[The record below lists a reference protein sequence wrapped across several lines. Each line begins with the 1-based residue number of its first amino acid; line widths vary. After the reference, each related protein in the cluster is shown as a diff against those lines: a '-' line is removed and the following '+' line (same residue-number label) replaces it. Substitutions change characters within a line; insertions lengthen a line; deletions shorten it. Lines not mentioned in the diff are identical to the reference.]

1 LENGNYILSKMK
13 PLITSALGSVPK
25 EDGSMRLIHDASMPI
40 DSCINS
46 FVQEKSCSYMDLRA
60 ACKLIKQNNYLCKVD
75 LKNAYRSVSLHKS
88 NYKYTGLHW
97 KFEGDSNFTYFCD
110 TKLPFGASKSPSIFQ
125 RLSSAVCRIM
135 KNKFNVLVISYL
147 DDFLI
152 IEESYD
158 SCKQALSQLL
168 KVLRMLGFH
177 INYNKIS
184 VPSQQLV
191 FLGVLINTVDMTL
204 SLSDKKLAEFV
215 SLLESF
221 QNKSRATKRQL
232 ESLIGSLNWAAQV
245 VQGGRPF
252 LRRMIDVKNT
262 LKAHSD
268 KVILGKDFF
277 ADLFWWITFIKV
289 CNGKTKIL
297 DDRPITS
304 IQCDACTEGGGATF

>member
-1 LENGNYILSKMK
+1 
-13 PLITSALGSVPK
+13 
-25 EDGSMRLIHDASMPI
+25 
-40 DSCINS
+40 
-46 FVQEKSCSYMDLRA
+46 
-60 ACKLIKQNNYLCKVD
+60 
-75 LKNAYRSVSLHKS
+75 
-88 NYKYTGLHW
+88 
-97 KFEGDSNFTYFCD
+97 
-110 TKLPFGASKSPSIFQ
+110 
-125 RLSSAVCRIM
+125 M

-184 VPSQQLV
+184 GPSQQLV

-204 SLSDKKLAEFV
+204 SLPDKKLAKFL

-277 ADLFWWITFIKV
+277 ADLFWWS
-289 CNGKTKIL
+289 G
-297 DDRPITS
+297 
-304 IQCDACTEGGGATF
+304 